1 MNLSTVRGIYNNIGA
16 EKCNA
21 LLIPKANKPKRDT
34 DDRPIAETTI
44 DLITGLIKRHKNPTR
59 RTVIAKSYLS
69 PSTVNNAIRMLFQ
82 RGVINKTKSE
92 VSSGQT
98 VSYSLKKS

>member
-1 MNLSTVRGIYNNIGA
+1 MNLSTVRGIYNNVGA
-16 EKCNA
+16 ERCKS
-21 LLIPKANKPKRDT
+21 LLIPKSNKPKRDT

-69 PSTVNNAIRMLFQ
+69 PSTVNNAIRILFQ

-92 VSSGQT
+92 IGSGQT
-98 VSYSLKKS
+98 VSYSLKKV

>member
-1 MNLSTVRGIYNNIGA
+1 MNLSSVRLIYNNVGA

-21 LLIPKANKPKRDT
+21 MLMPKSKKPKRDT

-69 PSTVNNAIRMLFQ
+69 PSTVNNAIRILFQ
-82 RGVINKTKSE
+82 RGLINKT
-92 VSSGQT
+92 SSVVGSGCT
-98 VSYSLKKS
+98 VSYSLSKK

>member
-1 MNLSTVRGIYNNIGA
+1 MNLSIVRGIYKNVGA
-16 EKCNA
+16 EKCKS
-21 LLIPKANKPKRDT
+21 LLTSKANKPKRDT

-69 PSTVNNAIRMLFQ
+69 PSTVNNAIRILFE
-82 RGVINKTKSE
+82 RGTITKKTSK
-92 VSSGQT
+92 VGSGST
-98 VSYSLKKS
+98 VSYSLAKK

>member
-1 MNLSTVRGIYNNIGA
+1 MNEASIRLIYNNVGA
-16 EKCNA
+16 ERCKA

-69 PSTVNNAIRMLFQ
+69 PSTVNNAIRILFQ

-92 VSSGQT
+92 VGSGQT
-98 VSYSLKKS
+98 VSYSLKKV

>member
-1 MNLSTVRGIYNNIGA
+1 MNEASIRLIYNNVGA

-21 LLIPKANKPKRDT
+21 LLTPKSNKPKKDT

-44 DLITGLIKRHKNPTR
+44 DMITGLIKRHKNPTR

-69 PSTVNNAIRMLFQ
+69 PSTVNNAIKILFQ

-92 VSSGQT
+92 VGSGQI
-98 VSYSLKKS
+98 VSYSLVKK

>member
-59 RTVIAKSYLS
+59 RMVISKSYLS
-69 PSTVNNAIRMLFQ
+69 PSTVNNAIRVLFQ
-82 RGVINKTKSE
+82 RGVITKKS
-92 VSSGQT
+92 SKIGSGQT
-98 VSYSLKKS
+98 VSYSMAKS